1 MAKTPAKPKAD
12 SEKKT
17 ATKKNTTKA
26 SAEKP
31 AKKATTKK
39 KDTDPVANLAQ
50 KCQEAATKLEK
61 MEGDQY
67 REVKEKIEWCLGS
80 YNYDK
85 NPEGLKEYGQ
95 KAADVLKQ
103 AREEKPR
110 QVSQKLI
117 DDLEKAVSQA

>member
-1 MAKTPAKPKAD
+1 MAKTSNKPKAA
-12 SEKKT
+12 SEKKP
-17 ATKKNTTKA
+17 ATKKTTTKA
-26 SAEKP
+26 SADKP

-39 KDTDPVANLAQ
+39 AADPVANLAQ

-61 MEGDQY
+61 MEGQQY
-67 REVKEKIEWCLGS
+67 QEVKEKIEWCLGS

-95 KAADVLKQ
+95 KAADVLKE
-103 AREEKPR
+103 ARQEKPR

-117 DDLEKAVSQA
+117 DDLEKAVSQV

>member
-1 MAKTPAKPKAD
+1 MAKTSNKPKAA
-12 SEKKT
+12 SEKKP
-17 ATKKNTTKA
+17 ATKKTTTTKA
-26 SAEKP
+26 SADKP

-39 KDTDPVANLAQ
+39 AADPVANLAQ

-61 MEGDQY
+61 MEGQQY
-67 REVKEKIEWCLGS
+67 QEVKEKIEWCLGS

-95 KAADVLKQ
+95 RAADVLKE
-103 AREEKPR
+103 ARQEKPR

-117 DDLEKAVSQA
+117 DDLEKAVSQV

>member
-1 MAKTPAKPKAD
+1 MAKTSDKPKTA
-12 SEKKT
+12 SEKKP
-17 ATKKNTTKA
+17 ATKKTTTKA
-26 SAEKP
+26 SADKP

-39 KDTDPVANLAQ
+39 NADPVATLAQ

-61 MEGDQY
+61 MEGQQY
-67 REVKEKIEWCLGS
+67 QEIKEKIEWCLGS

-95 KAADVLKQ
+95 KAADVLKE
-103 AREEKPR
+103 ARQEKPR

-117 DDLEKAVSQA
+117 DDLEKAVAQV